1 MYIFRCGIGGGL
13 RFIALVEVIV
23 FLGLLASP
31 APAAAQTQGAIIG
44 IVTDTSGAVLPG
56 VTVVVTGPA
65 LQVPQLEA
73 VTNERGEY
81 RISPLPPG
89 AFSITFELAGF
100 QTVKRENLRLT
111 LGFTATVDQAMG
123 LGTVQETVTVS
134 GQSPLVDVTNP
145 ATSVDMSSESLEIL
159 PTNRDGLK
167 AFMGTMPGVRTN
179 LDVGASSLSD
189 TVVFR
194 SYGQSGQSWQMLEG
208 IMFSTPNAGGANGSH
223 IDFNALDST
232 RVQTVGSS
240 AEMPRRGMML
250 DAVMKSGGNEFHGE
264 GVAYGSSGALESTNL
279 SPELQAQGVT
289 AAPELHKLWDV
300 SGSAGGRIIKNQLWF
315 FAAIRR
321 TGFDREIFDA
331 FYTDGSPMLNN
342 RRLPYWSG
350 KLSYQMNQAHR
361 FGGFYHD
368 AKELEHRGGNRFT
381 PAESREVYE
390 GPLATWG
397 GSWQVV
403 HKNSL
408 VGSLQSGAF
417 YQKAWYF
424 AEPAYENFQAGN
436 DDDPRVHKI
445 PTLDTFT
452 SMRTGDAPSDGQWL
466 HRYRYPTK
474 GTLSYYKPNF
484 LAGSHQFKAGFD
496 YINSGYHQRQRA
508 KLPGNYQLRYNNGV
522 GTQLITY
529 NHPVEPLNFANYLGM
544 YVQDAWTI
552 GRRLSLH
559 LGVRWSS
566 EEAYAPPQCIPTT
579 EFAAGACFPH
589 LDLARWTTAM
599 PRVHFAYD
607 LFGNGKT
614 VIKGGFG
621 RFANLRDLLPE
632 LTRVAKNNSQ
642 QTTWTWRDLNNNKD
656 YDAGEVNLDPNGGD
670 FQGISG
676 VTNTEINPDEPQ
688 PKSDEWSLTF
698 ERELAWNLA
707 IRGTGVYAT
716 NFDLRRLEEIKRPRS
731 AYTIPITNPNP
742 GYDGLM
748 GTADDPGTTITYWEY
763 DASLAGLANSS
774 TRIISTEGK
783 QTFKSFEVAG
793 TRRLRGGWQASASIA
808 TTKADSPFTDEQPD
822 NPNSEIYTYNATWET
837 TTKLSGGYTL
847 PYDVVMSATYER
859 RSGTPQASNYQF
871 TGGQTI
877 RTIALNIEEI
887 GTISLPPTNLWN
899 MRFAKRFRLGASQAV
914 EARFDFFNI
923 FNADFVTAQSTRV
936 GPSYLVP
943 SSIILPRILQMGFTY
958 NF

>member
-1 MYIFRCGIGGGL
+1 MFMLKRDVCDFRL
-13 RFIALVEVIV
+13 IALVGVIA
-23 FLGLLASP
+23 FIGLLASP
-31 APAAAQTQGAIIG
+31 APVVGQTQGSIVG

-56 VTVVVTGPA
+56 VTVGVTGPA
-65 LQVPQLEA
+65 LQVPQLAA

-81 RISPLPPG
+81 RLSPLPPG
-89 AFSITFELAGF
+89 TFTITFELPGF

-111 LGFTATVDQAMG
+111 LGFTATMDQTMA

-240 AEMPRRGMML
+240 AEMPRRGIML
-250 DAVMKSGGNEFHGE
+250 DAVMKSGGNQFHGE
-264 GVAYGSSGALESTNL
+264 GVVYGSSGALESKNL
-279 SPELQAQGVT
+279 TPELQAVGVF

-300 SGSAGGRIIKNQLWF
+300 SASAGGRIIPNQLWF
-315 FAAIRR
+315 FAAVRR
-321 TGFDREIFDA
+321 TGFDREILDA
-331 FYTDGSPMLNN
+331 FYTDGTPMLNN

-350 KLSYQMNQAHR
+350 KLSYQMNEANR

-403 HKNSL
+403 HGNSL
-408 VGSLQSGAF
+408 IGSLQSGAF

-424 AEPAYENFQAGN
+424 AEPAYENFRAGN
-436 DDDPRVHKI
+436 DDDPKVHKI

-452 SMRTGDAPSDGQWL
+452 NMRTGDATSDGQWL

-474 GTLSYYKPNF
+474 GTLSYYKPDF

-508 KLPGNYQLRYNNGV
+508 KLPGNYQLRFNNGV
-522 GTQLITY
+522 GTQMITY
-529 NHPVEPLNFANYLGM
+529 NHPVEPLNFADYLGM
-544 YVQDAWTI
+544 YVQDAWTV

-559 LGVRWSS
+559 LGVRWST

-589 LDLARWTTAM
+589 LELAQWTTAM
-599 PRVHFAYD
+599 PRLHFAYD

-642 QTTWTWRDLNNNKD
+642 QTTWTWRDLNNNRD
-656 YDAGEVNLDPNGGD
+656 YNPGEVNLDPNGLD

-676 VTNTEINPDEPQ
+676 VTNTEISPNEPQ

-698 ERELAWNLA
+698 ERELSWNLA
-707 IRGTGVYAT
+707 IRGTGVYAS

-731 AYTIPITNPNP
+731 AYNIPITNRNP

-748 GTADDPGTTITYWEY
+748 GTADDPGTNITYWEY
-763 DASLAGLANSS
+763 AASLGGLANSA
-774 TRIISTEGK
+774 TRIIPTDGK
-783 QTFKSFEVAG
+783 QTFKSFEIAG
-793 TRRLRGGWQASASIA
+793 TRRMQGGWQASASIA

-822 NPNSEIYTYNATWET
+822 NPNTEIYTYNATWET

-847 PYDVVMSATYER
+847 PYEVVMSATFER
-859 RSGTPQASNYQF
+859 RSGQPQASNYQF
-871 TGGQTI
+871 SGGQTI

-887 GTISLPPTNLWN
+887 GTISLPPTHLWN
-899 MRFAKRFRLGASQAV
+899 MRFAKRFRFGTSQAV

-923 FNADFVTAQSTRV
+923 FNANFVTSQSTRV

-943 SSIILPRILQMGFTY
+943 SNIILPRILQMGFTY

>member
-1 MYIFRCGIGGGL
+1 
-13 RFIALVEVIV
+13 
-23 FLGLLASP
+23 
-31 APAAAQTQGAIIG
+31 
-44 IVTDTSGAVLPG
+44 
-56 VTVVVTGPA
+56 
-65 LQVPQLEA
+65 
-73 VTNERGEY
+73 
-81 RISPLPPG
+81 
-89 AFSITFELAGF
+89 
-100 QTVKRENLRLT
+100 
-111 LGFTATVDQAMG
+111 
-123 LGTVQETVTVS
+123 
-134 GQSPLVDVTNP
+134 
-145 ATSVDMSSESLEIL
+145 
-159 PTNRDGLK
+159 
-167 AFMGTMPGVRTN
+167 
-179 LDVGASSLSD
+179 
-189 TVVFR
+189 
-194 SYGQSGQSWQMLEG
+194 
-208 IMFSTPNAGGANGSH
+208 
-223 IDFNALDST
+223 
-232 RVQTVGSS
+232 
-240 AEMPRRGMML
+240 MML

-264 GVAYGSSGALESTNL
+264 GVVYGSSGALESTNL

-300 SGSAGGRIIKNQLWF
+300 SASAGGRIIPNKLWF
-315 FAAIRR
+315 FAAVRR

-397 GSWQVV
+397 GSWQVAFTAIRWSV
-403 HKNSL
+403 L
-408 VGSLQSGAF
+408 FRVGAF

-436 DDDPRVHKI
+436 DDDPKVHKI

-484 LAGSHQFKAGFD
+484 LAGSHQFEAGFD
-496 YINSGYHQRQRA
+496 YVNSGYHQRQRA
-508 KLPGNYQLRYNNGV
+508 KLPGNYSLRYNNGV

-529 NHPVEPLNFANYLGM
+529 NHPVEPLDFANYLGM
-544 YVQDAWTI
+544 YVQDAWTV

-589 LDLARWTTAM
+589 LDLAQWTTAM

-656 YDAGEVNLDPNGGD
+656 YDLGEVNLDPNNGGD

-676 VTNTEINPDEPQ
+676 VTNTEINPNEPQ

-707 IRGTGVYAT
+707 IRGMACT
-716 NFDLRRLEEIKRPRS
+716 RP
-731 AYTIPITNPNP
+731 T
-742 GYDGLM
+742 
-748 GTADDPGTTITYWEY
+748 
-763 DASLAGLANSS
+763 S
-774 TRIISTEGK
+774 TC
-783 QTFKSFEVAG
+783 V
-793 TRRLRGGWQASASIA
+793 GW
-808 TTKADSPFTDEQPD
+808 
-822 NPNSEIYTYNATWET
+822 
-837 TTKLSGGYTL
+837 
-847 PYDVVMSATYER
+847 R
-859 RSGTPQASNYQF
+859 RSGGLAPLIPSQL
-871 TGGQTI
+871 
-877 RTIALNIEEI
+877 RIE
-887 GTISLPPTNLWN
+887 TL
-899 MRFAKRFRLGASQAV
+899 
-914 EARFDFFNI
+914 
-923 FNADFVTAQSTRV
+923 VTTD
-936 GPSYLVP
+936 
-943 SSIILPRILQMGFTY
+943 
-958 NF
+958 

>member
-1 MYIFRCGIGGGL
+1 MPNALARRSFALIAGGL
-13 RFIALVEVIV
+13 LVIHALALV
-23 FLGLLASP
+23 
-31 APAAAQTQGAIIG
+31 PAASAQSQGAVLG
-44 IVTDTSGAVLPG
+44 VVTDASGAVLPG
-56 VTVVVTGPA
+56 VTVIITGPA
-65 LQVPQLEA
+65 LQVPQIEA

-81 RISPLPPG
+81 RLSPLPPG
-89 AFSITFELAGF
+89 VFTITFELSGF
-100 QTVKRENLRLT
+100 QTVKRENLRIT

-179 LDVGASSLSD
+179 LDVGASSMSD
-189 TVVFR
+189 TVQFR

-223 IDFNALDST
+223 VDFNALDST

-240 AEMPRRGMML
+240 AEMPRRGIML
-250 DAVMKSGGNEFHGE
+250 DAVMKSGGNQFHGE
-264 GVAYGSSGALESTNL
+264 FVAYGSSGALESKNL
-279 SPELQAQGVT
+279 SDELKAQGVVAT
-289 AAPELHKLWDV
+289 PELHKLWDI
-300 SGSAGGRIIKNQLWF
+300 SASAGGRIIPDKLWF
-315 FAAIRR
+315 FAAVRR

-331 FYTDGSPMLNN
+331 FYTDGTPMLNQ

-350 KLSYQMNQAHR
+350 KLSYQMNQSNK

-368 AKELEHRGGNRFT
+368 AKELEHRGGSRFV

-403 HKNSL
+403 HGNAMVASM
-408 VGSLQSGAF
+408 QSGAF

-424 AEPAYENFQAGN
+424 AEPSYENIRAGN
-436 DDDPRVHKI
+436 PDTPSVHKI

-452 SMRTGDAPSDGQWL
+452 NYRTGDATSDGQWL

-474 GTLSYYKPNF
+474 GTITYYKPDF
-484 LAGSHQFKAGFD
+484 LAGSHQFKGGFD

-508 KLPGNYQLRYNNGV
+508 KLPGNYQLRFNNGLA
-522 GTQLITY
+522 TQMISW
-529 NHPVEPLNFANYLGM
+529 NHPVEPLNYGNYLGM

-552 GRRLSLH
+552 GRRLNLH

-566 EEAYAPPQCIPTT
+566 ESAYAPPQCIPTT
-579 EFAAGACFPH
+579 EFAQGGCFGH
-589 LDLARWTTAM
+589 LELAQWTTAM
-599 PRVHFAYD
+599 PRIHFAYD
-607 LFGNGKT
+607 LSGDGKT
-614 VIKGGFG
+614 VLKGGFG

-642 QTTWTWRDLNNNKD
+642 QTTWTWRDLNGNRD
-656 YDAGEVNLDPNGGD
+656 YNTGEVNLDPNGGD
-670 FQGISG
+670 FQCIAG

-698 ERELAWNLA
+698 ERDLGRNLA
-707 IRGTGVYAT
+707 IRATGVYAT
-716 NFDLRRLEEIKRPRS
+716 NFDLRRLEEIYRPRT
-731 AYTIPITNPNP
+731 AYNIPITNRNP
-742 GYDGLM
+742 GYDGIVN
-748 GTADDPGTTITYWEY
+748 TSDDPGDTVTYWEY
-763 DASLAGLANSS
+763 AAPLSGLANSS
-774 TRIISTEGK
+774 TRIIPADGK
-783 QTFKSFEVAG
+783 QTFKTIEIAG
-793 TRRLRGGWQASASIA
+793 NRRLNNGWQMAVSYTA
-808 TTKADSPFTDEQPD
+808 TQADAFFADEQAD
-822 NPNSEIYTYNATWET
+822 NPNTEINTYNKTWET

-847 PYDVVMSATYER
+847 PWEIVTSATYER

-871 TGGQTI
+871 SGGTTI
-877 RTIALNIEEI
+877 RTIALNIEPV

-899 MRFAKRFRLGASQAV
+899 MRFAKRVRLGSGQSI
-914 EARFDFFNI
+914 EGRFDFFNI
-923 FNADFVTAQSTRV
+923 FNANFVTSQSTRV

-943 SSIILPRILQMGFTY
+943 SAIILPRILQMGVTY
-958 NF
+958 EF